1 MKKIISALIFLVLSA
16 NAQAAQA
23 PVTFKNLSKESSIK
37 FEATQAGSPINGE
50 FKSFTADITFSP
62 EALDKSHAK
71 VAIDMGSFAIGDKDA
86 QESLPDKEWFNIAA
100 FPQAVFESTSFKS
113 LGDKKY
119 ETTGNLTIKD
129 ISNPITLIFTL
140 NEFSPTVASI
150 SGDTTLRRLGYNV
163 GEKST
168 ESIKD
173 EVKVTFDLKV
183 SN

>member
-1 MKKIISALIFLVLSA
+1 MKKIISAFIFLILSA

-37 FEATQAGSPINGE
+37 FEATQAGSPINGK
-50 FKSFTADITFSP
+50 FKSFTANITFSP

-71 VAIDMGSFAIGDKDA
+71 VTVNMGSFTVDDKDA
-86 QESLPDKEWFNIAA
+86 KESLPETQWFDISV
-100 FPQAVFESTSFKS
+100 FPQAIFESTSFKS

-119 ETTGNLTIKD
+119 EATGNLIIKD

-140 NEFSPTVASI
+140 NEFSPTLASI
-150 SGDTTLRRLGYNV
+150 SGDTTLKRLGYNV